1 MSRTSPASIRTR
13 LKQRAD
19 AQKQDFNLILTHYG
33 LERLLYR
40 LSISAHA
47 NSFLLKGALLFSLW
61 YDTPHRP
68 TRDADLLGFGASDIQ
83 AIEEKFR
90 EICAIAVEDAIQFDL
105 SSITGSPIR
114 KDAGYG
120 GVRIDARAE
129 LDRARITL
137 QVDIGFGDIVT
148 PAAQEV
154 TYPVLLDDLPKPRL
168 RAYPKETVVAEKFHA
183 LCLLGMAN
191 SRMKD
196 YFDLALLL
204 RDEGLDPQQL
214 RRAIEATFARRQ
226 MPLPDQLP
234 TGLSD
239 AFANDAA
246 KQLQWAAFLRK
257 NKLITVE
264 LCDVVDL
271 LRSRLRQTGLV

>member
-19 AQKQDFNLILTHYG
+19 AQKQDFNLILTRYG

-47 NSFLLKGALLFSLW
+47 NNFLLKGALLFSLW

-83 AIEEKFR
+83 TIEGKFR
-90 EICAIAVEDAIQFDL
+90 EICAIAVEDAIRFDL
-105 SSITGSPIR
+105 GSVSGSPIR

-204 RDEGLDPQQL
+204 RDEELDPKQL
-214 RRAIEATFARRQ
+214 RSAIEATFARRQ
-226 MPLPDQLP
+226 MPLPERLP

-246 KQLQWAAFLRK
+246 KQQQWAAFLRK
-257 NKLITVE
+257 NKLSSSE
-264 LCDVVDL
+264 LGEVVAL
-271 LRSRLRQTGLV
+271 LRVRFRQTELI